1 MHPVVTFYNVKVD
14 KQVDEPI
21 KIAFISDLHLETPYL
36 NENFQNLIKTVNEGN
51 YDIFVLGDDIFDEWT
66 TEKEKNIS
74 LKF

>member
-21 KIAFISDLHLETPYL
+21 KIAFISDLHLGTPYL

-51 YDIFVLGDDIFDEWT
+51 YDIFVLGDDIFDE
-66 TEKEKNIS
+66 
-74 LKF
+74 